1 MSDQLKQV
9 LAKVQAMTPAQ
20 LKQMG
25 KLFERE
31 EKIQSEQKKGR
42 GQVRVDRL
50 AEHYEQLLS
59 RIKAE
64 PDHPKI
70 EMWKVKLKGYEVS
83 LQNWKKF
90 GQETPPGPK
99 AGVKIEVPLGRL
111 GLKTGG

>member
-1 MSDQLKQV
+1 MSDQLKSV
-9 LAKVQAMTPAQ
+9 VDKVNRMTPAQ

-31 EKIQSEQKKGR
+31 EKVQSEQKKGR
-42 GQVRVDRL
+42 AQVRVDRL
-50 AEHYEQLLS
+50 AEHYERLRA

-64 PDHPKI
+64 SDHPKI
-70 EMWKVKLKGYEVS
+70 EMWRIKLKGYEVA
-83 LQNWKKF
+83 LQNFQKY

-111 GLKTGG
+111 GLKPGG